1 MFHTIAARVA
11 NPNPDHFNPA
21 DARRDFLLLARLRGL
36 TVRPEN
42 LGAACHRIRA
52 ATCPTVA
59 DLIEP
64 HRANAAR
71 KVQMM
76 LAAAL
81 ADRMTPKPD
90 GAA

>member
-1 MFHTIAARVA
+1 MA
-11 NPNPDHFNPA
+11 NANPDHFKPA
-21 DARRDFLLLARLRGL
+21 DAPREFLLLARLRGL

-52 ATCPTVA
+52 TSCPTVA

-76 LAAAL
+76 LAAAQ
-81 ADRMTPKPD
+81 ASCMAPKPD